1 MLFQFPNS
9 GGISLHGAPVR
20 VCHATALINKAV
32 VFRHS
37 PVLPFLSGQQV
48 FYPFPRLVAYIVPVN
63 AFFSFHAPFL
73 PLSLYPVHTT

>member
-1 MLFQFPNS
+1 LQ
-9 GGISLHGAPVR
+9 
-20 VCHATALINKAV
+20 AV

-63 AFFSFHAPFL
+63 AFFSFHTPFL
-73 PLSLYPVHTT
+73 PLSLYPVHTA